1 MILQIYTIG
10 PSMIRERFR
19 AIMQTFRAALI
30 ASKAISKPTPFTWTQ
45 PEPAVWAAIWLCA
58 GGSPPGAR
66 QPATWRRAMREDRRI
81 LAAWANEED

>member
-10 PSMIRERFR
+10 PLMILERFR

-45 PEPAVWAAIWLCA
+45 PEPAGCGLRSGYAPEGRLLAPGNRLH
-58 GGSPPGAR
+58 GGGRCVKIGAY
-66 QPATWRRAMREDRRI
+66 
-81 LAAWANEED
+81 